1 MTVFVSH
8 SSTDTDAVQ
17 VLVRSLHTAGRTV
30 WLDNESLVGGEAW
43 WSAILTQIRECDV
56 FVFALS
62 MNSLDSDPCMAE
74 FDYAKAL
81 GRPILPVEVGDVPP
95 EERRNYEVY
104 SEQLV
109 DYRAPTA
116 DHAIALV
123 RALTEREGDK
133 RALPDPLPPEPPIP
147 YLYLLRLGSVVR
159 GRADISRTDQQLI
172 LAQLRAALREER
184 SEQVRTSVRSLLRA
198 LRERPDATHA
208 VVTEIDEVLGDRPA
222 PAAAPPAQPVPE
234 RVPSPEPV
242 PAPAPAATPTPTPTP
257 TPQPIPTPQPTPT
270 PPSKA
275 PAGWY
280 RDAKDPSLD
289 RYWDGAR
296 WTDHTHPRAGTEQK
310 KTGPSST
317 GRPSQLWSTLA
328 FVLGGLS
335 VIPYVDFFLVGFA
348 ALAFGIV
355 AVVRKEPRGVAAL
368 IVSIVGPLVG
378 FVLTLLIA
386 NGTSSG

>member
-17 VLVRSLHTAGRTV
+17 VLVRSLQTAGRTV

-74 FDYAKAL
+74 FEYAKAL

-123 RALTEREGDK
+123 RALTERERDK
-133 RALPDPLPPEPPIP
+133 QPLPDPLPPEPPIP

-208 VVTEIDEVLGDRPA
+208 VVTEIDEVLAGR
-222 PAAAPPAQPVPE
+222 PVPAE
-234 RVPSPEPV
+234 PRQAEAASETIPRPEPLPV
-242 PAPAPAATPTPTPTP
+242 PAPESTPIVTPQPPPPSTPTPTRTP
-257 TPQPIPTPQPTPT
+257 E
-270 PPSKA
+270 SKA

-280 RDAKDPSLD
+280 QDGKNPSID

-296 WTDHTHPRAGTEQK
+296 WTEHAHPRAAAEQK
-310 KTGPSST
+310 RTDASSP

-355 AVVRKEPRGVAAL
+355 AVVRKERRGVAAL

-378 FVLTLLIA
+378 FILTLVIVGA
-386 NGTSSG
+386 TSSG

>member
-8 SSTDTDAVQ
+8 SSIDTDPVK
-17 VLVRSLHTAGRTV
+17 VLVRSLQTAGRTV

-43 WSAILTQIRECDV
+43 WSAILKQIRECDV

-74 FDYAKAL
+74 FEYAKAL
-81 GRPILPVEVGDVPP
+81 GRPILPVEVGEVPP

-116 DHAIALV
+116 DHAIALI
-123 RALTEREGDK
+123 RALTEREAEK
-133 RALPDPLPPEPPIP
+133 RPIPDPLPPEPPIP

-184 SEQVRTSVRSLLRA
+184 SEPVRTSVRSLLRA

-222 PAAAPPAQPVPE
+222 PAAAPPAAAVPDPVPVAQPVPIL
-234 RVPSPEPV
+234 EPT
-242 PAPAPAATPTPTPTP
+242 PAPEATPT
-257 TPQPIPTPQPTPT
+257 
-270 PPSKA
+270 SKA

-280 RDAKDPSLD
+280 RDAKDPSAD
-289 RYWDGAR
+289 RYWDGDR
-296 WTDHTHPRAGTEQK
+296 WTEHTHPRAAAEQK
-310 KTGPSST
+310 AAEQKTSEGPT
-317 GRPSQLWSTLA
+317 IGRRSQVWSTLA

-335 VIPYVDFFLVGFA
+335 VIPYVVFFLVGIA

-355 AVVRKEPRGVAAL
+355 AVVRKEARGVAAL
-368 IVSIVGPLVG
+368 IVAIVGPLVG
-378 FVLTLLIA
+378 FILTLVIA
-386 NGTSSG
+386 GATNSG